1 MSLESELAPR
11 APGSLPTA
19 FEVLHAA
26 STEKDWQTRSP
37 TTEEARRWYRVGYYI
52 ADDREISE
60 PVSPIVP
67 ESFRYWWA
75 RGLMDAKL
83 GRPSLLTPPDA
94 PQPDDSSILPA
105 VLGAV
110 ASVAGLGLLAWSG
123 LRRRTP

>member
-26 STEKDWQTRSP
+26 STEKDWQTRIP
-37 TTEEARRWYRVGYYI
+37 TTEEARRWYRVGYLI
-52 ADDREISE
+52 AADREISE
-60 PVSPIVP
+60 PVSSIVP
-67 ESFRYWWA
+67 VAVRYWWA

-83 GRPSLLTPPDA
+83 GRPSLLMPPDSTE
-94 PQPDDSSILPA
+94 PDDSSVLPA

-110 ASVAGLGLLAWSG
+110 AGVAGLGLLAWSG